1 MQMSARSVSMSSP
14 RKVLLDRSSGCFKKE
29 CEEHGCKVFL
39 KRKERRDN
47 KKSVQLNHRVFTSC
61 PGKSMPAGENN
72 LRLTDSQLWW
82 DTVRPVHRMQRNWE
96 TGGLLNLL
104 VVSERTTAVT
114 GLLGM
119 KAVSQDT
126 AWQIWGLSKKKMR
139 RWGNGN
145 LGNYTVVGVHFHI
158 RYQIKLEKC
167 ITGDVHVSK
176 RACSNAAW

>member
-1 MQMSARSVSMSSP
+1 
-14 RKVLLDRSSGCFKKE
+14 
-29 CEEHGCKVFL
+29 
-39 KRKERRDN
+39 
-47 KKSVQLNHRVFTSC
+47 
-61 PGKSMPAGENN
+61 
-72 LRLTDSQLWW
+72 
-82 DTVRPVHRMQRNWE
+82 MQRNWE

-176 RACSNAAW
+176 RACSNAAWWPSETNLWAGEEEQARQ

>member
-1 MQMSARSVSMSSP
+1 M
-14 RKVLLDRSSGCFKKE
+14 
-29 CEEHGCKVFL
+29 
-39 KRKERRDN
+39 
-47 KKSVQLNHRVFTSC
+47 
-61 PGKSMPAGENN
+61 
-72 LRLTDSQLWW
+72 
-82 DTVRPVHRMQRNWE
+82 
-96 TGGLLNLL
+96 L

-139 RWGNGN
+139 
-145 LGNYTVVGVHFHI
+145 
-158 RYQIKLEKC
+158 KLEKC